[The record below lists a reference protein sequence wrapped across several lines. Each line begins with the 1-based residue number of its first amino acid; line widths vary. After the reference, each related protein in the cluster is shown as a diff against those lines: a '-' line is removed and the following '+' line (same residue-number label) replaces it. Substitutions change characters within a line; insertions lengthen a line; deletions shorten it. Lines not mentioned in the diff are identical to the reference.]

1 LAKDQIYFT
10 ICFPTTWITILAGFW
25 PNGSILLQNYMEE
38 TTASAAPSDAGGGAL
53 YFVMLGVHW
62 CPKFL
67 RINRYPEI

>member
-1 LAKDQIYFT
+1 
-10 ICFPTTWITILAGFW
+10 
-25 PNGSILLQNYMEE
+25 MEE